1 MFILIFI
8 YEIYLTMVL
17 VILCYMMFS
26 YDIYRGG
33 SMTGKVIITKKPPKG
48 EDGYKIFSIRIKE
61 ELFDGIEDLSAKTGR
76 TRNELIGMLLEFG
89 LSNAE
94 VGTGR

>member
-1 MFILIFI
+1 MAEKL
-8 YEIYLTMVL
+8 
-17 VILCYMMFS
+17 
-26 YDIYRGG
+26 
-33 SMTGKVIITKKPPKG
+33 IITKKPPKG

-61 ELFDGIEDLSAKTGR
+61 EIFDGIEDLSAKTGR
-76 TRNELIGMLLEFG
+76 TRNELIGILLEFG